1 MKPANQMLMSY
12 VATKNAKY
20 YPNKTFLKDDLRQ
33 VTFLEFD
40 RRTNALAGS
49 LLARGL
55 KKGERVV
62 VINHNS
68 IELLEV
74 YFGVIKAGGI
84 AVPVNIHLAG
94 REWAEIFRNIKPK
107 FLIIGKEYLKRLEQ
121 VKASS
126 RPWQS
131 VFVIYGKDG
140 DNLPDYESLIGGSSS
155 DPVDSDA
162 KNTDTAMIILTSGT
176 TGKPKGVMLS
186 HQNLLSDA
194 WASVISKRLTPN
206 DIALVTAPFYQA
218 GAWGSMLA
226 NIFCGNTI
234 IIQNGFDPARVL
246 AAIEKERVTTL
257 LFVPVMLIKLMQY
270 PEINRFDLSSMKT
283 VVYGSAPMPVTPL
296 KAVMD
301 RFGWEFMNACGATE
315 TGPAYIAVLDYEA
328 HHLDGSPEMEKRLYS
343 IGKEG
348 INSEVRIFDD
358 DDQELLPG
366 EAGEIVVRGPAIMK
380 GYWRKPKETAKA
392 MRNGWYH
399 TGDLG
404 YIDQDGYI
412 YIIDRKKDL
421 IISGGFNV
429 YPKEI
434 ENLLDKHPA
443 VLEVA
448 VIGIPHE
455 LWGET
460 PLALVVLKPGAIAP
474 SVEEFMAFLKD
485 KIAGY
490 KMPKGGIKIIDALP
504 RNASGKVHKISLRE
518 RYGGSKGIQR

>member
-1 MKPANQMLMSY
+1 MLVSY
-12 VATKNAKY
+12 IATKNAKY
-20 YPNKTFLKDDLRQ
+20 YPDKIFLKDDLRQ
-33 VTFLEFD
+33 VTFKEFD
-40 RRTNALAGS
+40 RRTNAIARS
-49 LLARGL
+49 LLERGL
-55 KKGERVV
+55 QKGERVV
-62 VINHNS
+62 VIHHNS

-84 AVPVNIHLAG
+84 AVPGNVHLAAQ
-94 REWAEIFRNIKPK
+94 EWAEIFRNIKPL
-107 FLIIGKEYLKRLEQ
+107 FLIIGKDYLKKLEQ
-121 VKASS
+121 LEASS
-126 RPWQS
+126 HTWKS

-140 DNLPDYESLIGGSSS
+140 DSLPDYESLIRMSAS
-155 DPVDSDA
+155 DRIDIDA
-162 KNTDTAMIILTSGT
+162 KNTDTALIILTSGT

-194 WASVISKRLTPN
+194 SASAISRRLTPN
-206 DIALVTAPFYQA
+206 DVALVTAPLYQS
-218 GAWGSMLA
+218 GALGSMLA
-226 NIFCGNTI
+226 NILRSNTI
-234 IIQNGFDPARVL
+234 IIQNGFNPAHVL

-257 LFVPVMLIKLMQY
+257 LFVPAMLIKLIQY
-270 PEINRFDLSSMKT
+270 PEIDRFDLSSMKT

-296 KAVMD
+296 RAVMD

-348 INSEVRIFDD
+348 INAEVRIFDD
-358 DDQELLPG
+358 DDKELPAG
-366 EAGEIVVRGPAIMK
+366 EVGEIVLRGPAIMK
-380 GYWRKPKETAKA
+380 GYWRKPKETAEALRK
-392 MRNGWYH
+392 GWYH

-404 YIDQDGYI
+404 YIDKDGYI
-412 YIIDRKKDL
+412 YIVDRKKDL

-434 ENLLDKHPA
+434 ETLLDKHPA

-460 PLALVVLKPGAIAP
+460 PLALVVLRPGVIAP
-474 SVEEFMAFLKD
+474 SEKEFMAFLKN

-504 RNASGKVHKISLRE
+504 RNASCKVHKISLRE
-518 RYGGSKGIQR
+518 MYGGMKGIQR